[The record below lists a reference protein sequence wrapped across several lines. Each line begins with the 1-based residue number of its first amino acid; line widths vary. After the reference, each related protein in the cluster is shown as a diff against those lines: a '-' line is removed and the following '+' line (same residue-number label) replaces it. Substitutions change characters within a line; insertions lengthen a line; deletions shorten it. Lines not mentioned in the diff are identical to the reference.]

1 MFIRTHIT
9 TVAQCPAT
17 VSLAKSKYIEEKLWS
32 VHAFNF
38 RRKLAKAP
46 ECVYEGVALEQFLD
60 LVEELLHLDGERQGG
75 GGVSE
80 CESKKM
86 VLKKS
91 EKSEEKSEEEFQSL
105 LRSKMF
111 ELAETELREEI
122 ASSLTLL
129 TCSDLRLPHEWYAP
143 ARLMKRKIIF
153 HGGPTN
159 SGE

>member
-60 LVEELLHLDGERQGG
+60 LVEELLHLDGQKLKQD
-75 GGVSE
+75 GVSE

-91 EKSEEKSEEEFQSL
+91 EKSEEEFQSL

-129 TCSDLRLPHEWYAP
+129 SCSDLRLPHEWYAP